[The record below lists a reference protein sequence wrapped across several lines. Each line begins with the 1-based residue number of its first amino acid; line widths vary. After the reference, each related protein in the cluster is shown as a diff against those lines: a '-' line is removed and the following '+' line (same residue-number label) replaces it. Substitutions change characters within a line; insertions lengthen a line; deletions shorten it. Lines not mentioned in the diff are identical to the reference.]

1 MIPAERQES
10 YFGDARYFSADV
22 KNCAASVRA

>member
-10 YFGDARYFSADV
+10 YFGDARYFGADV
-22 KNCAASVRA
+22 KNCAAMAV

>member
-22 KNCAASVRA
+22 KNCAATAA